1 MKTARNVATDIL
13 GSLRS
18 RIGANNL
25 ATSCSGAG
33 CRVYMTDVPAKRVII
48 DADKAFD
55 AHGILTLAWADRGV
69 RPRRAHLAPAH
80 PSAITASSQR
90 ARSGRT
96 QRPLVRAAATRV
108 GALGA
113 ALPWSWSSGSEA
125 TPPLRASFNTGIGAG
140 SRHAIMRLLSAGD
153 PRRQRNRAPP
163 GAPRELDMTSD
174 REIRVH
180 WRRALA
186 LAAMLCAGSP
196 MYGQEPIPV
205 GDMSTPESALH
216 DPEADVYLV
225 SNINGGPGDRDDN
238 GFISRVSP
246 DGQVLDLKWIDGA
259 DPGVT
264 LHAPKGSAVYGDR
277 FYVADIDV
285 VRRFD
290 RTSGAPLGAWAVPNA
305 GFLND
310 VAVGADGTVYVT
322 DTGIAITAQGFAPT
336 GTAAIYRFDADG
348 EARAIAQGD
357 ALALPN
363 GIIDTPQGLVM
374 VPVGGNT
381 VVGVAPDGELTVV
394 AELPQGQL
402 DGVVALEDGSLV
414 VSSFGANAIYHVS
427 SSGAVTEIISDTPAA
442 DIGFD
447 VGRSRVLIP
456 QLDSNRLLIYP
467 VDLD

>member
-1 MKTARNVATDIL
+1 
-13 GSLRS
+13 
-18 RIGANNL
+18 
-25 ATSCSGAG
+25 
-33 CRVYMTDVPAKRVII
+33 MT
-48 DADKAFD
+48 
-55 AHGILTLAWADRGV
+55 
-69 RPRRAHLAPAH
+69 
-80 PSAITASSQR
+80 
-90 ARSGRT
+90 
-96 QRPLVRAAATRV
+96 
-108 GALGA
+108 
-113 ALPWSWSSGSEA
+113 
-125 TPPLRASFNTGIGAG
+125 
-140 SRHAIMRLLSAGD
+140 RHRE
-153 PRRQRNRAPP
+153 NRAP
-163 GAPRELDMTSD
+163 G
-174 REIRVH
+174 
-180 WRRALA
+180 RRAL
-186 LAAMLCAGSP
+186 LIAAILCTANP
-196 MYGQEPIPV
+196 LYGQEPIPV

-259 DPGVT
+259 DPSVT
-264 LHAPKGSAVYGDR
+264 LHAPKGSAVYGNR

-290 RTSGAPLGAWAVPNA
+290 RTTGAPLGAWAVPNA

-336 GTAAIYRFDADG
+336 GTAAIYRFDAGG

-363 GIIDTPQGLVM
+363 GIIDTPRGLVM

-381 VVGVAPDGELTVV
+381 VVGVAPDGELTVL
-394 AELPQGQL
+394 AELPRGQL
-402 DGVVALEDGSLV
+402 DGVVVLEDGSLV
-414 VSSFGANAIYHVS
+414 VSSFGANAVYHVS
-427 SSGAVTEIISDTPAA
+427 PSGAVTEIISDTPAA

-447 VGRSRVLIP
+447 LGRSRVLIP
-456 QLDSNRLLIYP
+456 QLDNHRLLIYP

>member
-1 MKTARNVATDIL
+1 
-13 GSLRS
+13 
-18 RIGANNL
+18 
-25 ATSCSGAG
+25 
-33 CRVYMTDVPAKRVII
+33 MTP
-48 DADKAFD
+48 
-55 AHGILTLAWADRGV
+55 
-69 RPRRAHLAPAH
+69 
-80 PSAITASSQR
+80 Q
-90 ARSGRT
+90 
-96 QRPLVRAAATRV
+96 
-108 GALGA
+108 
-113 ALPWSWSSGSEA
+113 
-125 TPPLRASFNTGIGAG
+125 
-140 SRHAIMRLLSAGD
+140 
-153 PRRQRNRAPP
+153 
-163 GAPRELDMTSD
+163 
-174 REIRVH
+174 REIRVRR
-180 WRRALA
+180 RRALV
-186 LAAMLCAGSP
+186 LAAILCNASP
-196 MYGQEPIPV
+196 LYGQEPISV

-264 LHAPKGSAVYGDR
+264 LHAPKGSAVHGDR

-285 VRRFD
+285 VRWFD
-290 RTSGAPLGAWAVPNA
+290 RASGAPLGEWAVPNA

-348 EARAIAQGD
+348 RAQAMARGD

-374 VPVGGNT
+374 VPVGANT
-381 VVGVAPDGELTVV
+381 VVRVAPDGGLTVV

-414 VSSFGANAIYHVS
+414 VSSFGANAVYHVAP
-427 SSGAVTEIISDTPAA
+427 SGAVTEIVSDTPAA

-447 VGRSRVLIP
+447 LGRSRVLIP
-456 QLDSNRLLIYP
+456 QLDGNRLLIYP
-467 VDLD
+467 VALD

>member
-1 MKTARNVATDIL
+1 MTANCLREGLEIL
-13 GSLRS
+13 
-18 RIGANNL
+18 
-25 ATSCSGAG
+25 
-33 CRVYMTDVPAKRVII
+33 RVYP
-48 DADKAFD
+48 
-55 AHGILTLAWADRGV
+55 
-69 RPRRAHLAPAH
+69 PR
-80 PSAITASSQR
+80 SQ
-90 ARSGRT
+90 
-96 QRPLVRAAATRV
+96 
-108 GALGA
+108 
-113 ALPWSWSSGSEA
+113 E
-125 TPPLRASFNTGIGAG
+125 
-140 SRHAIMRLLSAGD
+140 
-153 PRRQRNRAPP
+153 
-163 GAPRELDMTSD
+163 
-174 REIRVH
+174 
-180 WRRALA
+180 
-186 LAAMLCAGSP
+186 C
-196 MYGQEPIPV
+196 
-205 GDMSTPESALH
+205 
-216 DPEADVYLV
+216 
-225 SNINGGPGDRDDN
+225 
-238 GFISRVSP
+238 
-246 DGQVLDLKWIDGA
+246 
-259 DPGVT
+259 
-264 LHAPKGSAVYGDR
+264 
-277 FYVADIDV
+277 
-285 VRRFD
+285 FD

-322 DTGIAITAQGFAPT
+322 DTGIAITAQGFTPT

-348 EARAIAQGD
+348 EPRVIAQGD

-447 VGRSRVLIP
+447 AGRSSVLIP

>member
-1 MKTARNVATDIL
+1 MAP
-13 GSLRS
+13 GP
-18 RIGANNL
+18 
-25 ATSCSGAG
+25 SGA
-33 CRVYMTDVPAKRVII
+33 
-48 DADKAFD
+48 
-55 AHGILTLAWADRGV
+55 
-69 RPRRAHLAPAH
+69 
-80 PSAITASSQR
+80 
-90 ARSGRT
+90 
-96 QRPLVRAAATRV
+96 
-108 GALGA
+108 
-113 ALPWSWSSGSEA
+113 
-125 TPPLRASFNTGIGAG
+125 
-140 SRHAIMRLLSAGD
+140 
-153 PRRQRNRAPP
+153 
-163 GAPRELDMTSD
+163 REFDMT
-174 REIRVH
+174 RHLEIRVNR
-180 WRRALA
+180 RRALL
-186 LAAMLCAGSP
+186 LAAILCTANP
-196 MYGQEPIPV
+196 LYGQEPITV
-205 GDMSTPESALH
+205 DNMSTPESALH

-264 LHAPKGSAVYGDR
+264 LHAPKGSAVHADR

-290 RTSGAPLGAWAVPNA
+290 RTSGEPLGEWAVPNA

-322 DTGIAITAQGFAPT
+322 DTGIAITAAGFAPT

-348 EARAIAQGD
+348 QAQAIAQGD

-363 GIIDTPQGLVM
+363 GIIEAPQGLLM

-381 VVGVAPDGELTVV
+381 VVRVAPDGELTVV

-414 VSSFGANAIYHVS
+414 VSSFGANAIYHVAA
-427 SSGAVTEIISDTPAA
+427 SGAVTEIISDTPAA

-447 VGRSRVLIP
+447 LDRSRVLIP
-456 QLDSNRLLIYP
+456 QLDNNRLLIYP
-467 VDLD
+467 VELD